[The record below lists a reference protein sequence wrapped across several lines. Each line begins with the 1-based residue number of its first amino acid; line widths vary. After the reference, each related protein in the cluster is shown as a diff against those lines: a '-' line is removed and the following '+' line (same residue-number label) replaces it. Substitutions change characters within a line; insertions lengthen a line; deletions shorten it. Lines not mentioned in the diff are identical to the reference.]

1 MNQQRQIKKHVAGI
15 HCSNNMSLLERRT
28 FNALLFHAQSGDSF
42 GEDFVFFITLSKLK
56 EFLRFQSRNNK
67 AIKEAIIGLTE
78 TTLRWNLCNDKAA
91 CGAHWFSASLLASAS
106 YSGGVIRYEYS
117 KAIRDLVK
125 DPSVYANICL
135 DAQASLRSKYS
146 LALYENCIRYKSIGS
161 TRVFPI
167 SLLRELLGADFGSY
181 KKGGV
186 LCQKIIKPAIDEINN
201 KTSLKLRSH
210 FIKRGNEIEAVKIS
224 VQSGT
229 KKTIQTEGKDCDR
242 VFKTLQSL
250 PPAVVSG
257 LETSF
262 LEKGSAYHKKYTL
275 KILKTGGGFKNP
287 ILLDPSS
294 GGGILFLEKVHPELF
309 KKLCR

>member
-1 MNQQRQIKKHVAGI
+1 
-15 HCSNNMSLLERRT
+15 MSKDKGFSTTSAER
-28 FNALLFHAQSGDSF
+28 
-42 GEDFVFFITLSKLK
+42 
-56 EFLRFQSRNNK
+56 
-67 AIKEAIIGLTE
+67 
-78 TTLRWNLCNDKAA
+78 
-91 CGAHWFSASLLASAS
+91 
-106 YSGGVIRYEYS
+106 
-117 KAIRDLVK
+117 
-125 DPSVYANICL
+125 
-135 DAQASLRSKYS
+135 YS

-229 KKTIQTEGKDCDR
+229 KKTMQTEGRDCDR

-309 KKLCR
+309 KKLSR